1 MIRWADNTS
10 EYWTLLLL
18 SVSGQFG
25 AVAADR
31 GAVGPGEGGQLGG
44 GEGVLVHRYVLHAV
58 PPPRPLAGKQ
68 FGFNIVCDGHIM

>member
-10 EYWTLLLL
+10 EYFTLLLL

-25 AVAADR
+25 AVAADW
-31 GAVGPGEGGQLGG
+31 GAVRPREGGQLGG
-44 GEGVLVHRYVLHAV
+44 GEGVLGHRDILHAV

>member
-10 EYWTLLLL
+10 EYFTLLLL

-31 GAVGPGEGGQLGG
+31 GAVRPGEGGQLGG
-44 GEGVLVHRYVLHAV
+44 GEGVLGNRDILHAV

-68 FGFNIVCDGHIM
+68 FGFNIVCDGYIM